1 MEEKKTPTLRRRRR
15 RKARLLESVRQE
27 FARTLPNYIHDAVTS
42 YEGFLDSPLPEDAK
56 GFAAYHSACK
66 AALTHVE
73 VLAKLVRWCENT
85 DEDVST
91 EVRPEGDEIADLL
104 AGARAALQ
112 ELEG

>member
-1 MEEKKTPTLRRRRR
+1 MEEKKTQPLRRRRR
-15 RKARLLESVRQE
+15 RKPRLLESVRQD

-42 YEGFLDSPLPEDAK
+42 YEGFLDSPLPADAK

-73 VLAKLVRWCENT
+73 VLAKLVRWCENS
-85 DEDVST
+85 DEGESA
-91 EVRPEGDEIADLL
+91 EVRPEGDEVADLL

>member
-1 MEEKKTPTLRRRRR
+1 MEEKKTGPARRRRR
-15 RKARLLESVRQE
+15 RKTRLLETVRQE
-27 FARTLPNYIHDAVTS
+27 LERTLPTYIHDAVIS

-73 VLAKLVRWCENT
+73 VLAKLMRWCENT
-85 DEDVST
+85 P
-91 EVRPEGDEIADLL
+91 EVVAAHVHSEGEEIADLL